1 MNTELEKHER
11 WKLKADAV
19 ARSLSK
25 DTTYSVKEQLKLIM
39 QQKSFNRFSNIP
51 QDRRATYRQL
61 ILVVIK
67 LKEILI
73 RDYGAA
79 DSASLFESVKV
90 SLIKQ
95 HQGNLT
101 HGQVQQYLRNPSLPS
116 DLKAL
121 YRIQRS

>member
-19 ARSLSK
+19 ARSLSQ
-25 DTTYSVKEQLKLIM
+25 DTTYPVKEQLKLIM

-67 LKEILI
+67 LKEILVS
-73 RDYGAA
+73 DYGAA
-79 DSASLFESVKV
+79 DSASLFKSVKV

-95 HQGNLT
+95 HQGNMT
-101 HGQVQQYLRNPSLPS
+101 HAQVQEYLRNPSLSS
-116 DLKAL
+116 DLKEL
-121 YRIQRS
+121 YRIQRR

>member
-1 MNTELEKHER
+1 MNTALEKHER

-19 ARSLSK
+19 ARSFSQE
-25 DTTYSVKEQLKLIM
+25 TTYPVKEQLNLTT

-61 ILVVIK
+61 NLVVFK

-73 RDYGAA
+73 SDYGVA
-79 DSASLFESVKV
+79 DSASLFKSVKF

-95 HQGNLT
+95 HQGNIT
-101 HGQVQQYLRNPSLPS
+101 HGQVQQYLRNPSLPT
-116 DLKAL
+116 DLKEL
-121 YRIQRS
+121 YRI